1 LALTKLRRSD
11 LKTASIAASF
21 YLVCASGPA
30 AAPAVPP
37 DARLSDEPLFATTSL
52 VKPNMVLD
60 LSVEYPTTGA
70 AYRMA
75 FDIKKTY
82 VGYWDPMGCYD
93 YSASDGYFKRAATAT
108 VSSGA
113 IVCSNKWSGNM
124 LNWAASS
131 AIDMLR
137 YAMTGGDRVVD
148 TPGTTVLQRA
158 VLQPGFYNNAS
169 NFPARTLT
177 GNLGKLTPLVSS
189 GVVTDGGTVRIASC
203 RDRLFVGPYSTGTC
217 DQPGANQ
224 SFGPGKTAAPYH
236 ARVEVCAA
244 TEGPLRPDLCLQYPN
259 GKYKPVG
266 TIQTYSDKMR
276 FAAFGYL
283 MDNANRR
290 YGGVLR
296 APMKFAGPTAQ
307 NARFEKIANE
317 AAEWDENTGVFTA
330 NPLMGAEKLSGVVNY
345 LNQFGRTGPTPGS
358 YKSLDP
364 VGEMYY
370 ESLRYLQGQPP
381 TDAASAGM
389 TDAMKDGFPVYNKTT
404 RWGEG
409 ARGTWDPVVASC
421 QRNYVV
427 VIGDLHT
434 HHDHSLP
441 GSTNDGL
448 DGWTGARP
456 VGASE
461 PDAAFWSKVVGAF
474 ENNESVSYD
483 DPAGGTDGSG
493 KKTLTTRGNAGG
505 PRAYAYPN
513 GALITSSNIATLNTG
528 SDQGGFGW
536 AGLAYWANTQS
547 IRSDYPD
554 VRVKTYTIDVDEGG
568 DGTIRQGKRGSAFY
582 LAAKYGGFDDKNN
595 DGNPF
600 VTSIGTD
607 ASETIS
613 NSEWQSGLDDDGKP
627 KPSSYFLA
635 SKPEEMIAAIRR
647 IFANAG
653 AASGSLAG
661 GAVSSARVTSNGAS
675 IYAPQLDSTRWSGSL
690 LAYGLSFDA
699 KAGVVNK
706 AVAPI
711 WDAGKLLTSGDPGKT
726 PPIPVPDPAKRRI
739 FTMLGRGTGDVFTWD
754 VLKGDAAL
762 AAYLN
767 NEPFSRAGAKDG
779 LGESRVAYLRGDR
792 TKETSESGGIF
803 RTRDSVM
810 GDVVNSAPLLV
821 GPPSLAVQG
830 SGYDGF
836 LAARKGRTPA
846 VYIGANDGM
855 LHAFDAGSGA
865 ELFAYVPRALYSKL
879 GAYTSPAYLH
889 QPYVDGSPAAG
900 EVQLTDGSWKTALV
914 SGMGGGARGVFALDV
929 TDPTQFSK
937 SHVMWEFT
945 GADDADMG
953 HVTQA
958 PSIRKFRTVAAR
970 SGQPAIYRWFAVV
983 PSGFNNGNAGKA
995 AALFLLSL
1003 DKAPGQPWQLNSNYY
1018 KIVLP
1023 NPVDTSVVNA
1033 LGPVGDYAT
1042 ADDAIRWLYAGDTQG
1057 NLWKF
1062 DFFSKEA
1069 PWSEFDALGL
1079 SGSPLMV
1086 ARDALGNRQPITVAP
1101 EVGVGP
1107 HGGAIVLFGTGKF
1120 VEVDDLSSRRT
1131 QSLYAAYDNGKTS
1144 IPANET
1150 RTQLEVRKME
1160 PDSKGRFNI
1169 SGSPFVYGNYDS
1181 KTSRR
1186 RGWYFD
1192 LPESTRNGERLVSRM
1207 TLSDG
1212 YLTFNT
1218 LIPNSNS
1225 CGAGGGGHSCAVN
1238 AMTGMS
1244 AGGTCVP
1251 STIGLLSSPLV
1262 IQGGDSVF
1270 SSTDSFSRRIETKK
1284 VSIINLGT
1292 GTGTGPG
1299 VSTAEPIEGGEV
1311 SQIAGRLNWRQVINY
1326 KDAKQ

>member
-1 LALTKLRRSD
+1 MALIKLRRSD
-11 LKTASIAASF
+11 LKTASIAASICLA
-21 YLVCASGPA
+21 YAYTSGPA

-37 DARLSDEPLFATTSL
+37 DAVLADEPLYATTSL

-75 FDIKKTY
+75 FDIRKTY
-82 VGYWDPMGCYD
+82 IGYWDPMGCYD
-93 YSASDGYFKRAATAT
+93 YSATDGFFKRAATAT

-113 IVCSNKWSGNM
+113 IVCSNKWSGNV

-137 YAMTGGDRVVD
+137 YAMTGGDRIVD
-148 TPGTTVLQRA
+148 TAGSTVLQRA

-189 GVVTDGGTVRIASC
+189 GVATDGGTVWIASC
-203 RDRLFVGPYSTGTC
+203 RDRFFVGPSSTGTC

-224 SFGPGKTAAPYH
+224 RFGPGKSAAPYY
-236 ARVEVCAA
+236 ARVEVCSA
-244 TEGPLRPDLCLQYPN
+244 TEGPLRSDLCLKYPN

-283 MDNANRR
+283 MDNTNRR

-317 AAEWDENTGVFTA
+317 AAEWDENTGVFAA
-330 NPLMGAEKLSGVVNY
+330 NPLSSAENRSGVVNY
-345 LNQFGRTGPTPGS
+345 LNQFGRTGSTPGS

-381 TDAASAGM
+381 TEQASAGI
-389 TDAMKDGFPVYNKTT
+389 TDAMKDGFPVYNKTAK
-404 RWGEG
+404 WGL
-409 ARGTWDPVVASC
+409 GTQGNWDPVVASC
-421 QRNYVV
+421 QRNHVV
-427 VIGDLHT
+427 VIGDLNT
-434 HHDHSLP
+434 HHDRSLP
-441 GSTNDGL
+441 GLATDGL
-448 DGWTGARP
+448 DGWGGVHP

-461 PDAAFWSKVVGAF
+461 PDTAFWSRVIGAF
-474 ENNESVSYD
+474 ENNESLAYD
-483 DPAGGTDGSG
+483 DPAGGG
-493 KKTLTTRGNAGG
+493 KTLTTRGNAGG
-505 PRAYAYPN
+505 PQAYAYGNGN

-536 AGLAYWANTQS
+536 AGLAYWANTQG
-547 IRSDYPD
+547 IRRDYPD

-600 VTSIGTD
+600 VTGTG
-607 ASETIS
+607 AAESIS

-627 KPSSYFLA
+627 KPANYFLA
-635 SKPEEMIAAIRR
+635 SKPEEMIAAIRK

-661 GAVSSARVTSNGAS
+661 GAVSSTRVTSNGAS
-675 IYAPQLDSTRWSGSL
+675 IYVPHLDSTRWSGSL
-690 LAYGLSFDA
+690 LAYGLSYDA

-706 AVAPI
+706 DATPT
-711 WDAGKLLTSGDPGKT
+711 WDAGALLTSGDPRKT
-726 PPIPVPDPAKRRI
+726 PAIPAPDPAKRKV
-739 FTMLGRGTGDVFTWD
+739 FTMLGSGFGEAFTWD
-754 VLKGDAAL
+754 ALKGDPAL
-762 AAYLN
+762 AGYLDS
-767 NEPFSRAGAKDG
+767 EPLSQVGAKDG
-779 LGESRVAYLRGDR
+779 LGDFRVAYLRGDR
-792 TKETSESGGIF
+792 RKETSESGGIF

-821 GPPSLAVQG
+821 GPPSPAVQG
-830 SGYDGF
+830 SGYDSF
-836 LAARKGRTPA
+836 VAARKGRMPA
-846 VYIGANDGM
+846 VYVGANDGM
-855 LHAFDAGSGA
+855 LHAFAAASGT
-865 ELFAYVPRALYSKL
+865 ELFAYVPRALYPKL

-900 EVQLTDGSWKTALV
+900 EIQLADGTWKTALV

-929 TDPTQFSK
+929 TDPAEFSK

-953 HVTQA
+953 FVTQA
-958 PSIRKFRTVAAR
+958 PSIRKFRTVAAK
-970 SGQPAIYRWFAVV
+970 SGQPAVYRWFAVV
-983 PSGFNNGNAGKA
+983 PSGFNNGNATKA

-1003 DKAPGQPWQLNSNYY
+1003 DKAPGEPWKRNSNYY

-1023 NPVDTSVVNA
+1023 NPLDSTSVNA
-1033 LGPVGDYAT
+1033 LGPVGDYVS
-1042 ADDAIRWLYAGDTQG
+1042 ADDAVRWLYAGDTQG
-1057 NLWKF
+1057 NVWKF
-1062 DFFSKEA
+1062 DFYSNDA
-1069 PWSEFDALGL
+1069 PWSEATALGL
-1079 SGSPLMV
+1079 EGSPLMV
-1086 ARDALGNRQPITVAP
+1086 AQDSLGNRQPITVAP

-1107 HGGAIVLFGTGKF
+1107 AGGAIVLFGTGKF
-1120 VEVDDLSSRRT
+1120 VEMDDLSSRRT
-1131 QSLYAAYDNGKTS
+1131 QSLYAVYDNGKAG
-1144 IPANET
+1144 IPAYET
-1150 RTQLEVRKME
+1150 RTQLEVRKVE
-1160 PDSKGRFNI
+1160 PDGKGRFSI
-1169 SGSPFVYGNYDS
+1169 SGGAFVYGNYDS

-1192 LPESTRNGERLVSRM
+1192 LPESTSNGERLVGDM

-1218 LIPNSNS
+1218 LIPNPNA
-1225 CGAGGGGHSCAVN
+1225 CGTGGGGHSCAVN

-1244 AGGTCVP
+1244 AAGTCVA

-1270 SSTDSFSRRIETKK
+1270 SSTDSFGRRIETKK
-1284 VSIINLGT
+1284 VSIINVGT
-1292 GTGTGPG
+1292 GTGTGAG

-1326 KDAKQ
+1326 KDAKP